1 LVEVGAMST
10 AAMVFG
16 IIIAGGGSTRM
27 GGGHKAL
34 LQLRGQRLVDHVRA
48 RLSPQCAGL
57 ALSVNDKAAFEGL
70 GLPLIEDDAAL
81 KLAGPLA
88 GILAGLDH
96 AAAQQPN
103 AEWVVSVPADAPF
116 LPADLV
122 ARLVAARAAEQAQIA
137 CAASGGRAHPVIA
150 LWPVRIRGELRDAL
164 LRDGVRRVD
173 RFTARYRVAVVEW
186 PTVPRD
192 PFFNV
197 NEPGDLATA
206 EAIADD

>member
-1 LVEVGAMST
+1 LVEVGAMS
-10 AAMVFG
+10 AAATVFG
-16 IIIAGGGSTRM
+16 VIIAGGRSTRM

-57 ALSVNDKAAFEGL
+57 ALSVNDTAAFKGV
-70 GLPLIEDDAAL
+70 GLPLLEDDPAL
-81 KLAGPLA
+81 ELAGPLA

-96 AAAQQPN
+96 VAAQQIT
-103 AEWVVSVPADAPF
+103 EWVVSAPADAPF

-122 ARLVAARAAEQAQIA
+122 ARLIAARVAEQAEIA
-137 CAASGGRAHPVIA
+137 CAASGGRVHPVIA
-150 LWPVRIRGELRDAL
+150 LWPVRIRGELREAL

-173 RFTARYRVAVVEW
+173 RFTARYRLAVVEW
-186 PTVPRD
+186 PTAPRD
-192 PFFNV
+192 PFFNINV
-197 NEPGDLATA
+197 PSDLAMA